1 MPRKKKQKKLT
12 GERLLERDI
21 IKVLIFFGVLVV
33 LYFIAGMYFRSL
45 NQFTFNGLAFT
56 KEKYGELP
64 VYHYYYYFN
73 DKAGRPVQY
82 NVFLQHDPR
91 TNNISTRGDP
101 VLFEQSQIYIT
112 FGDSYPSSCRGS
124 SAAVFDLTLFL
135 SQNKMAV
142 MTGLTNESTA
152 KASEKEFYSC
162 NKQPSSSEVI
172 EFLGGERTEIV
183 VEDNCHRIYV
193 GPECR
198 MQEAIEK
205 FKIESLINARQRNLG
220 A

>member
-101 VLFEQSQIYIT
+101 VLFEQSQIYI
-112 FGDSYPSSCRGS
+112 
-124 SAAVFDLTLFL
+124 
-135 SQNKMAV
+135 
-142 MTGLTNESTA
+142 
-152 KASEKEFYSC
+152 
-162 NKQPSSSEVI
+162 
-172 EFLGGERTEIV
+172 
-183 VEDNCHRIYV
+183 
-193 GPECR
+193 
-198 MQEAIEK
+198 
-205 FKIESLINARQRNLG
+205 
-220 A
+220 